1 MLCIVVST
9 FSIEV
14 SAQQKFRISGSLN
27 GSGIGYAAAGI
38 PARRDPFYWLL
49 SGNLTLS
56 YWQITAPFSFTLSQ
70 QDQTFRYPQ
79 PFNQFGVSPTYKF
92 VTLHLGYRSM
102 NFSEFTLA
110 GTIFMG
116 VGIDVA
122 PPNSFVKVSAM
133 YGRLAKARIVGGLN
147 DVEFGIPSYERW
159 GFGTKVTLG
168 RNGQETDLILFRGK
182 DDPSS
187 LPDTL
192 AAKLNVSP
200 AENFVWGLN
209 LRRSIGKRFSVN
221 AEYALSAYTKDIRD
235 PEVKLLSYKYAN
247 YLGNLYTPTISSQ
260 FNAAFQGQ
268 VNYKAERYQLNLKYR
283 RLGPEYRTMGSPFMN
298 NDFEDIT
305 GGVAT
310 SFFDS
315 KLNVSANIG
324 VQKNN
329 LDHNQETQVKRFIGS
344 INTSFVF
351 SDKLNVS
358 LSYSNFNST
367 TRLDRFYQQSQPDQ
381 VDSLLFLQV
390 TNSINA
396 TVNYNLGQ
404 GDITRSIIVNNA
416 YQLASDNQSNKS
428 VFYNINAG
436 YQVNN
441 TPAGISYNL
450 NMNFNSNEVGDFNN
464 LSIGPTATVSKLFFN
479 KKLKSMLSSACLQAY
494 QSGSRISTTLTARAG
509 CSYATKS
516 KHAFGLDFSFLRRNS
531 DLKTS
536 PSFSEL
542 RAGVTYNYS
551 FSN

>member
-1 MLCIVVST
+1 MGYTVS
-9 FSIEV
+9 
-14 SAQQKFRISGSLN
+14 
-27 GSGIGYAAAGI
+27 GI

-79 PFNQFGVSPTYKF
+79 PFNQFGVSPNYKF

-110 GTIFMG
+110 GTIFLG
-116 VGIDVA
+116 VGLDVV
-122 PPNSFVKVSAM
+122 PPNSPVKVSAM
-133 YGRLAKARIVGGLN
+133 YGRLAKARVVGGLN
-147 DVEFGIPSYERW
+147 DLEFGVPSFERW
-159 GFGTKVTLG
+159 GFGTKVTIG
-168 RNGQETDLILFRGK
+168 RNGQETDLILFRGR

-192 AAKLNVSP
+192 AAALNVSP
-200 AENFVWGLN
+200 AENFVWGVN
-209 LRRSIGKRFSVN
+209 VRRNIGKRFNVN

-235 PEVKLLSYKYAN
+235 PEVELTSYKYAN

-268 VNYKAERYQLNLKYR
+268 VSYKAERYQLNFKYR
-283 RLGPEYRTMGSPFMN
+283 RLGPEFKTMGSPFMN

-305 GGVAT
+305 GGGAT
-310 SFFDS
+310 AFFDN
-315 KLNVSANIG
+315 KLNVSANVG

-329 LDHNQETQVKRFIGS
+329 LDHTQETQVKRFIGS
-344 INTSFVF
+344 INTSFIF

-358 LSYSNFNST
+358 LSYSNFNSST
-367 TRLDRFYQQSQPDQ
+367 KLDRFYQQSQADQ

-396 TVNYNLGQ
+396 TINCNLGQ
-404 GDITRSIIVNNA
+404 GDITRSIILNNA
-416 YQLASDNQSNKS
+416 YQVASDNQNNKS

-436 YQVNN
+436 YQVNS
-441 TPAGISYNL
+441 TPSNL
-450 NMNFNSNEVGDFNN
+450 NYNINVNLNSNQVADIKNI
-464 LSIGPTATVSKLFFN
+464 SAGPTATISKLFFN
-479 KKLKSMLSSACLQAY
+479 KKIKSNVSTACLQSY
-494 QSGSRISTTLTARAG
+494 QSGDRISTTITARAG
-509 CSYATKS
+509 CSYATQT
-516 KHAFGLDFSFLRRNS
+516 KHTFGLDISWLRRTS
-531 DLKTS
+531 DLETS
-536 PSFSEL
+536 PSFSEF